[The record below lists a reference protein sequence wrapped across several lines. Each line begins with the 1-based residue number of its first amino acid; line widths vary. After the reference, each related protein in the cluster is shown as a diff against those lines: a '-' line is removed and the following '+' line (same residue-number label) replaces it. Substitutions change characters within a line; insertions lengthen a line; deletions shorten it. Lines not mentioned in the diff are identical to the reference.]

1 MNRAIP
7 SEFYKVRVPDYAIP
21 AFCDSEVDYYDTAE
35 NIRLLYERSLTGRN
49 REEAERLAA
58 SGDWG
63 GTAAAIR
70 ESYASWT
77 ARQTYLHIVT
87 SHDAVDGA
95 EAMYHRALAF
105 AESEEDSELRAELAD
120 LRDQLR
126 LLAEMEEFSLRNV
139 LYTPSAVRRR

>member
-1 MNRAIP
+1 MKKGFLVPAAVLGAIL
-7 SEFYKVRVPDYAIP
+7 
-21 AFCDSEVDYYDTAE
+21 AFCLWNSAAMARHTA
-35 NIRLLYERSLTGRN
+35 LWQAQL
-49 REEAERLAA
+49 EEADRLAQA
-58 SGDWG
+58 QDWAG
-63 GTAAAIR
+63 AAAAIR
-70 ESYASWT
+70 EGYAAWSG
-77 ARQTYLHIVT
+77 RQTYLHIVT

-139 LYTPSAVRRR
+139 L